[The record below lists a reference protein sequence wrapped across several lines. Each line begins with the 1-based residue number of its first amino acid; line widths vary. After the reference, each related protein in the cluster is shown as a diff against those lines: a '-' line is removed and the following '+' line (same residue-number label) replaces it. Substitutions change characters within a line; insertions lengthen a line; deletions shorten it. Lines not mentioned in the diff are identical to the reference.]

1 MLANLRRAIVFGLAL
16 SASSAGALAQDQAA
30 PPPTDLI
37 AALDS
42 ICVAAQGDRAQVAT
56 LALAHGFSSVPESMV
71 PRIRNS
77 SDRAGFM
84 RTNVTD
90 VSLVM
95 VGTMTRRLG
104 RETIIMEFCGVS
116 AQPADHSAVD
126 ARLRQVMEFAPVRGM
141 GLEAYAWLQTPEGR
155 APSRSLSDAQFV
167 DMAGTGQMRLIALDR
182 AGRGST
188 LLYILPRIDE

>member
-1 MLANLRRAIVFGLAL
+1 MFASLRRAVLFGLAL
-16 SASSAGALAQDQAA
+16 SASSATALAQDQVA

-37 AALDS
+37 AALDG
-42 ICVAAQGDRAQVAT
+42 ICVAAQGDRAQVSS
-56 LALAHGFSSVPESMV
+56 LAQAQRFAPVPESMV
-71 PRIRNS
+71 PRMRNS

-84 RTNVTD
+84 RTNATD

-104 RETIIMEFCGVS
+104 GETVVMEFCGVS

-126 ARLRQVMEFAPVRGM
+126 ARLRQVMGFAPVRGM

-155 APSRSLSDAQFV
+155 APSRSLSDAQFL

-182 AGRGST
+182 TGRGST
-188 LLYILPRIDE
+188 LLYILPRID